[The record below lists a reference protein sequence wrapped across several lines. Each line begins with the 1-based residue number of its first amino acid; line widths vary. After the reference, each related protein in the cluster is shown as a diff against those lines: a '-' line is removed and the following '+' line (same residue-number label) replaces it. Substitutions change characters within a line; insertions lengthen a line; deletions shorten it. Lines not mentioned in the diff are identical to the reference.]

1 MGRFKRIVEMAKSFT
16 SVVRHH
22 EDLAEAKKPDVMAYE
37 DAPVQ
42 DDDVRFDDVDGYN
55 EDFDLGDF
63 FMSGHPYK
71 FL

>member
-1 MGRFKRIVEMAKSFT
+1 MGRFKRIVEIAKSLIN
-16 SVVRHH
+16 VARHH
-22 EDLAEAKKPDVMAYE
+22 EDLAEAEKPDVIAYE

-42 DDDVRFDDVDGYN
+42 NDDVRFDDVDGYN

-71 FL
+71 YL